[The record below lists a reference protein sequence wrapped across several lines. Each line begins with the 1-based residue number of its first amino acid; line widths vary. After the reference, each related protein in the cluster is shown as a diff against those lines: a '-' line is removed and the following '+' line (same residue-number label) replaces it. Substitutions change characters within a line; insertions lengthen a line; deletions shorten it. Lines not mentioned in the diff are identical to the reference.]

1 MGVHAVTEAPPR
13 SAHPESSLGEP
24 DVSIHKETGERPA
37 RCPTGWRGRS
47 ADGSFELTPKDIML
61 METRRAET
69 MAKRFAYKVVEIES
83 KSTRAD
89 SPRI

>member
-1 MGVHAVTEAPPR
+1 MLSQRHPLGL
-13 SAHPESSLGEP
+13 HPESSLGEP

-89 SPRI
+89 RP